1 MSKVFNKIEGKITA
15 GKIEKGVE
23 KIKNTSLEEL
33 SKQLDKVDRGEL
45 RKKISEL
52 DVEKIKEM
60 KIDVKEIKSR
70 LTAADIEKI
79 KKLAGKDSDLIMK
92 KFDELS

>member
-1 MSKVFNKIEGKITA
+1 MNNIAVIEALLFVA
-15 GKIEKGVE
+15 GNDGL
-23 KIKNTSLEEL
+23 SLEEL

-92 KFDELS
+92 KFNELS